1 MSTTVF
7 HNGPIFLADAAGSTA
22 SAVAVVDGRIVAV
35 GGDREVADFL
45 GTADAVV
52 DLRGRMLVPGF
63 TDAHAHPVQ
72 GGIERNRCD
81 LTLRGDLDGYRELIS
96 QYVARHPGDEWVLG
110 GGWAMSAFPGGVPEA
125 RMLDELVGSRPAFLP
140 NRDHHSAWVNTEA
153 LRRAGIDAN
162 TPDPADG
169 RIERDADGRPTGAL
183 HEGAMALV
191 ERVVPADTQD
201 DFDEGLRSALT
212 HLNSV
217 GVVGW
222 QDALVSSDTSRPNA
236 HAAYLRADKE
246 GWLTARVSGALWW
259 ERGTT
264 ADRIDD
270 EVERLAWLRDA
281 TNDLGSDRY
290 GIHSV
295 KVMQDGVAETYTA
308 AMLAPYL
315 DRCGCHTDNSGISF
329 LAPDVLR
336 QVITRLDAAGFQA
349 HVHALGD
356 KAVRDTLDAF
366 EEVRRRNGSS
376 GLRHHMAHLQ
386 FVDAPDIPRFREL
399 DVAVNIQPLWAAHE
413 AQVDELT
420 VPFVGPERSARMY
433 PFGELERAGSTLV
446 MGSDWPITA
455 ADPMLAIHV
464 AVNRMTPDRPEG
476 TPPLGVGQELTLK
489 AALRAYTAG
498 SAYIN
503 RREHLVGTIRP
514 GAAADLVVLERDPFS
529 VPAEE
534 IGSIRVDA
542 TYVNGD
548 EVFQRTS

>member
-1 MSTTVF
+1 M
-7 HNGPIFLADAAGSTA
+7 
-22 SAVAVVDGRIVAV
+22 
-35 GGDREVADFL
+35 GGEQEVAGLLD
-45 GTADAVV
+45 TATAVV

-81 LTLRGDLDGYRELIS
+81 LTGRADLEGYRELIGR
-96 QYVARHPGDEWVLG
+96 YVEQHAGEEWVRG

-125 RMLDELVGSRPAFLP
+125 RTLDELVGSRPAYLP
-140 NRDHHSAWVNTEA
+140 NRDHHSAWVSTEA
-153 LRRAGIDAN
+153 LRRAGIDAT

-169 RIERDADGRPTGAL
+169 RIERDAAGRPTGAL

-191 ERVVPADTQD
+191 ERVVPEDTQD
-201 DFDEGLRSALT
+201 DYDEGLRSALA

-222 QDALVSSDTSRPNA
+222 QDALLPSDTSRPNA
-236 HAAYLRADKE
+236 HASYLRADKE

-259 ERGTT
+259 ERGTP
-264 ADRIDD
+264 AERIED
-270 EVERLAWLRDA
+270 EVARLAWLRDA
-281 TNDLGSDRY
+281 TNDLASDRY

-315 DRCGCHTDNSGISF
+315 DRCGCHTDNSGLSF
-329 LAPDVLR
+329 LASEVLR
-336 QVITRLDAAGFQA
+336 QVIASLDAAGFQA

-366 EEVRRRNGSS
+366 EEARRTNGSS

-386 FVDAPDIPRFREL
+386 FVDAPDIPRFRTL
-399 DVAVNIQPLWAAHE
+399 DVAANIQALWAAHD

-420 VPFVGPERSARMY
+420 LPFVGPERSARMY
-433 PFGELERAGSTLV
+433 PFGELERAGTTLV
-446 MGSDWPITA
+446 MGSDWPVSA

-464 AVNRMTPDRPEG
+464 AVNRMTADRPKG
-476 TPPLGVGQELTLK
+476 TAPLGVGQELTLK

-514 GAAADLVVLERDPFS
+514 GAAADLVVLERDPFG
-529 VPAEE
+529 VPADE
-534 IGSIRVDA
+534 IGSIRVDT